1 MSLRY
6 SVRRGNPGDE
16 ARVGDADADEGAS
29 SSGWKAEIESITN
42 GTHPAL
48 VAELASH
55 KATMQQQITQA
66 EALKNAQTKNVL
78 ALFECDKKQVD
89 DEYKAQLEF
98 FQSRLIDS
106 LEQKQRAMARQVGFK
121 HGRRP
126 ADPAKGD
133 AKGGEGD
140 AKRAKNVDHYTV
152 RSAAMA
158 SGDAH
163 GGNEVWYDRSR
174 LQLHCHGHSFERN
187 GAVLVYQ
194 HGQRLEDEWTI
205 SAMNA
210 VETTLRARGACEA
223 SDGAKLKVTLS
234 QLRSGRYS
242 LKPPMVPSGSLGL
255 GSRGP
260 ALEKGGGRGASA
272 LA

>member
-1 MSLRY
+1 VTLGEMSRY

-29 SSGWKAEIESITN
+29 SSGWKAEIESITK

-140 AKRAKNVDHYTV
+140 AKHAKAAPGPSVNYMLKPEECKADIEEILRNVDHYTV

-210 VETTLRARGACEA
+210 VETTLRA

-242 LKPPMVPSGSLGL
+242 LKPPV
-255 GSRGP
+255 
-260 ALEKGGGRGASA
+260 
-272 LA
+272 